1 MFPMKYSRFMKKCQK
16 HQNEYFVQTNSNERE
31 VAFTNT
37 IFFKNRVV
45 NKEIMSIKTEVL
57 NQVVTI

>member
-1 MFPMKYSRFMKKCQK
+1 MKIP
-16 HQNEYFVQTNSNERE
+16 NQTNSNERE

-57 NQVVTI
+57 IQVVTI